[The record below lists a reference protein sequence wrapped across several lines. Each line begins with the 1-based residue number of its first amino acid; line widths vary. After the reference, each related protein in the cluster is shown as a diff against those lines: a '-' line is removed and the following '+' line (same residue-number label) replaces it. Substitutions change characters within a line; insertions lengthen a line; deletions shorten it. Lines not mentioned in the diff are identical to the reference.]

1 MTSQVR
7 IDALE
12 IGTVLRDRYE
22 IVEQIGMGS
31 FGIMYIAEDRD
42 YPDRKSFAIKQ
53 FNPLNTRQ
61 KNIDIA
67 RAKFNDEANTLARL
81 AHDLIPKLYARF
93 EEDGQFYI
101 VQDLVE
107 GVPLAQELKAGD
119 RKNERYLKKLLIDLL
134 TPLTYVHQK
143 NIIHRD
149 LKPDNLIRRSDGRIS
164 LIDFGAGKEVLDSA
178 ERRLCQ
184 RTTEAQGTTIGT
196 PAYMP
201 SEQAIGQ
208 AKLSSDIYA
217 IGKIAIQAATG
228 IHPSK
233 LEKDPATENPIW
245 QDLAPQISQD
255 LKNILSRMV
264 EYNFKARYPTATEAL
279 QEVNSQSI
287 DTPEPPTVAVEK
299 IVAKTVSSEK
309 TPPVSLK
316 FPWLNLISILITTAI
331 LLMGLKSWNYA
342 IKPRIS
348 DSTIVVG
355 ILSNSANYQEL
366 SDYLSQEFVP
376 ANYVDYLKGKRIKVV
391 VEGSKKLSYGE
402 VKKRLQEKKW
412 DITFAKSPMIS
423 RFAQKQGY
431 SYLAGMFPDSTIYNS
446 GIFVRKNSPI
456 RSISDIKPSTVVA
469 LGDFNSAS
477 SFYMPAYDLYG
488 KTFSRKLARSESPMD
503 MVGKGKA
510 DVGAATIDGI
520 QSNKS
525 KFRIIHQSRDIPGS
539 GVYLSPYFS
548 SQHQKIKQ
556 VLLDAPANIRD
567 SSAANY
573 DDVPEADYT
582 EFEKIATRVEKIVE
596 CVDFDRN
603 PIDLFCRKKAP
614 PGIIKKQGIKQI
626 RS

>member
-1 MTSQVR
+1 MISPVR

-31 FGIMYIAEDRD
+31 FGIMYVAEDRD

-53 FNPLNTRQ
+53 FNPINIRQ
-61 KNIDIA
+61 KNIEIA
-67 RAKFNDEANTLARL
+67 RTKFNDEANILARL
-81 AHDLIPKLYARF
+81 THDLIPKLYARF
-93 EEDGQFYI
+93 EEDGYFYI
-101 VQDLVE
+101 VQDLVQ

-134 TPLTYVHQK
+134 TPLAYVHQK

-164 LIDFGAGKEVLDSA
+164 LVDFGAVKEVVD
-178 ERRLCQ
+178 
-184 RTTEAQGTTIGT
+184 RTIEPPGTTIGT

-228 IHPSK
+228 IHPSN
-233 LEKDPATENPIW
+233 LEKDPTTENPIW
-245 QDLAPQISQD
+245 QNLAPQISQD
-255 LKNILSRMV
+255 LKNILNRMV
-264 EYNFKARYPTATEAL
+264 EYNFNARYPNAIEAL
-279 QEVNSQSI
+279 KEVNNPSVNP
-287 DTPEPPTVAVEK
+287 PELPTIAVEK
-299 IVAKTVSSEK
+299 IDSKTIATDK
-309 TPPVSLK
+309 TPAESSVL
-316 FPWLNLISILITTAI
+316 PWLNSVGILIGIGI
-331 LLMGLKSWNYA
+331 LLMGLNSWRYA
-342 IKPRIS
+342 FKPRIS

-355 ILSNSANYQEL
+355 ILSDSANYQEL
-366 SDYLSQEFVP
+366 SNYLSQEFVP
-376 ANYVDYLKGKRIKVV
+376 ANYWDYLKGKQIKVV
-391 VEGSKKLSYGE
+391 VEGSKKLSYSE
-402 VKKRLQEKKW
+402 VKKRLIEKKW
-412 DITFAKSPMIS
+412 DIAFAKSPMIS

-446 GIFVRKNSPI
+446 GMFVKKNSPI
-456 RSISDIKPSTVVA
+456 RSIDDIKPSTVVA

-520 QSNKS
+520 QANKS

-548 SQHQKIKQ
+548 SQHEKIKQ

-573 DDVPEADYT
+573 DDVPEPNYT
-582 EFEKIATRVEKIVE
+582 EFDKIAARVDKIVE
-596 CVDFDRN
+596 CVDFTRN
-603 PIDLFCRKKAP
+603 PINLFCPKKSP
-614 PGIIKKQGIKQI
+614 RRTIKK
-626 RS
+626 

>member
-1 MTSQVR
+1 MISPVR

-12 IGTVLRDRYE
+12 IGAVLRDRYE

-53 FNPLNTRQ
+53 FNPINTRQ

-67 RAKFNDEANTLARL
+67 RTKFNDEANILARL
-81 AHDLIPKLYARF
+81 THDLIPKLYARF
-93 EEDGQFYI
+93 EEDGYFYI

-134 TPLTYVHQK
+134 TPLAYLHQK

-164 LIDFGAGKEVLDSA
+164 LIDFGAVKEVID
-178 ERRLCQ
+178 
-184 RTTEAQGTTIGT
+184 RTIEPPGTTIGT

-228 IHPSK
+228 IHPAE

-245 QDLAPQISQD
+245 QNLAPQISQD

-264 EYNFKARYPTATEAL
+264 EYNFQARYLDAVEAL
-279 QEVNSQSI
+279 KEVTNPSI
-287 DTPEPPTVAVEK
+287 ETPELATIAVEK
-299 IVAKTVSSEK
+299 IAAQTISADKIPPESSN
-309 TPPVSLK
+309 
-316 FPWLNLISILITTAI
+316 FPWLNLISILIATVI
-331 LLMGLKSWNYA
+331 ILMGLKSWRYA
-342 IKPRIS
+342 VKPKIS

-366 SDYLSQEFVP
+366 SNYLAQEFVP
-376 ANYVDYLKGKRIKVV
+376 ANYWDYLKGKHIKIV

-402 VKKRLQEKKW
+402 VKKRLLEKRW

-431 SYLAGMFPDSTIYNS
+431 LYLAGMFPDSTIYNS
-446 GIFVRKNSPI
+446 GIFVKKNSPI
-456 RSISDIKPSTVVA
+456 RSIDDIKPSTVVA

-488 KTFSRKLARSESPMD
+488 KTFSRKLARSESPME

-520 QSNKS
+520 QANKS

-548 SQHQKIKQ
+548 SQHEKIKQ
-556 VLLDAPANIRD
+556 VLLAAPANIRD
-567 SSAANY
+567 SNGANY
-573 DDVPEADYT
+573 DDVPEPNYT
-582 EFEKIATRVEKIVE
+582 EFDKIAARVDRIVE

-603 PIDLFCRKKAP
+603 PINLFCTKKSP
-614 PGIIKKQGIKQI
+614 RRTIKK
-626 RS
+626 

>member
-1 MTSQVR
+1 MISQVR
-7 IDALE
+7 IDALD

-31 FGIMYIAEDRD
+31 FGVMYIAEDRD

-53 FNPLNTRQ
+53 FNPINTRQ
-61 KNIDIA
+61 KNIDLA
-67 RAKFNDEANTLARL
+67 RAQFNDEANILARL
-81 AHDLIPKLYARF
+81 THDLIPKLYARF
-93 EEDGQFYI
+93 EEDGYFYI

-107 GVPLAQELKAGD
+107 GVPLAKELKAGD
-119 RKNERYLKKLLIDLL
+119 RQNERYLKKLLIDLL
-134 TPLTYVHQK
+134 TPLAYVHQK

-164 LIDFGAGKEVLDSA
+164 LVDFGAVKEVVD
-178 ERRLCQ
+178 
-184 RTTEAQGTTIGT
+184 RTIEIGGTTIGT

-201 SEQAIGQ
+201 SEQLIGQ

-217 IGKIAIQAATG
+217 IGQIVIQAATG
-228 IHPSK
+228 ICPSK

-245 QDLAPQISQD
+245 QDLAPHISQD

-264 EYNFKARYPTATEAL
+264 EYNFKARYANATEAL
-279 QEVNSQSI
+279 KEVTSKP
-287 DTPEPPTVAVEK
+287 DTPELKTIAVEK
-299 IVAKTVSSEK
+299 MAAKTIPDDK
-309 TPPVSLK
+309 TPPASLK
-316 FPWLNLISILITTAI
+316 FPWLNLIGILISTAI
-331 LLMGLKSWNYA
+331 LMMGLKSWRYA
-342 IKPRIS
+342 VKPRIS
-348 DSTIVVG
+348 ESTIVVG

-366 SDYLSQEFVP
+366 SNYLSQEFVP
-376 ANYVDYLKGKRIKVV
+376 ANYWDYLKGKRIKVV

-402 VKKRLQEKKW
+402 VKQRLSGKRW

-423 RFAQKQGY
+423 TFAQKQGY
-431 SYLAGMFPDSTIYNS
+431 SYLAGMFPDSTSYNS
-446 GIFVRKNSPI
+446 GIFVKKNSPI
-456 RSISDIKPSTVVA
+456 RSIDDIKPSTVVA

-548 SQHQKIKQ
+548 SQHEKIKQ
-556 VLLDAPANIRD
+556 VLLAAPVNIRD

-573 DDVPEADYT
+573 DDVPEPNYA
-582 EFEKIATRVEKIVE
+582 EFDKIAARVDKIVE
-596 CVDFDRN
+596 CVDFNRN
-603 PIDLFCRKKAP
+603 PINLFCTKKP
-614 PGIIKKQGIKQI
+614 PQRTIKKIEVAKSNPNKI
-626 RS
+626 PLNR

>member
-1 MTSQVR
+1 MISPVR

-12 IGTVLRDRYE
+12 IGAVLRDRYE

-31 FGIMYIAEDRD
+31 FGITYIAEDRD

-53 FNPLNTRQ
+53 FNPINTRQ

-67 RAKFNDEANTLARL
+67 RAKFNDEANILAHL
-81 AHDLIPKLYARF
+81 THDLIPKLYARF
-93 EEDGQFYI
+93 EEDGYFYI
-101 VQDLVE
+101 VQDLVQ

-134 TPLTYVHQK
+134 TPLAYLHQK

-164 LIDFGAGKEVLDSA
+164 LIDFGAVKEVIDSA

-184 RTTEAQGTTIGT
+184 RTIEPPGTSIGT

-228 IHPSK
+228 IHPSN

-245 QDLAPQISQD
+245 QNLAPQISQD
-255 LKNILSRMV
+255 LKNILNRMV
-264 EYNFKARYPTATEAL
+264 EYNFNARYQNAAEAL
-279 QEVNSQSI
+279 QEINNPSI
-287 DTPEPPTVAVEK
+287 NTPELPTIAVEK
-299 IVAKTVSSEK
+299 IDSKTTTTDKNSPESSIIH
-309 TPPVSLK
+309 
-316 FPWLNLISILITTAI
+316 WLNSVSILIGIGI
-331 LLMGLKSWNYA
+331 LMMGLNSWRYA
-342 IKPRIS
+342 IKPKIS
-348 DSTIVVG
+348 DGTIVVG

-366 SDYLSQEFVP
+366 RDYLTQEFVP
-376 ANYVDYLKGKRIKVV
+376 ANYWDYLKGKQIKVV
-391 VEGSKKLSYGE
+391 IEGSKKLSYGE
-402 VKKRLQEKKW
+402 VKKRLLEKKW

-446 GIFVRKNSPI
+446 GMFVKKNSPI
-456 RSISDIKPSTVVA
+456 RSIDDIKPNTVVA

-520 QSNKS
+520 KASKS

-548 SQHQKIKQ
+548 SQHEKIKQ
-556 VLLDAPANIRD
+556 VLLAAPANIRD
-567 SSAANY
+567 SSGANY
-573 DDVPEADYT
+573 DDVPEPNYT
-582 EFEKIATRVEKIVE
+582 EFDKIAARVDKIVE
-596 CVDFDRN
+596 CVDFSRN
-603 PIDLFCRKKAP
+603 PINLFCAKKSP
-614 PGIIKKQGIKQI
+614 RRTIKK
-626 RS
+626 

>member
-1 MTSQVR
+1 MVSQVR

-67 RAKFNDEANTLARL
+67 RTKFNDEANTLARL
-81 AHDLIPKLYARF
+81 THDLIPKLYARF

-134 TPLTYVHQK
+134 TPLAYVHQK

-164 LIDFGAGKEVLDSA
+164 LIDFGAVKEVID
-178 ERRLCQ
+178 
-184 RTTEAQGTTIGT
+184 RTIETPGTTIGT

-228 IHPSK
+228 IYPSE

-245 QDLAPQISQD
+245 QNLAPQISQD

-287 DTPEPPTVAVEK
+287 DTPAIPTIAVEK
-299 IVAKTVSSEK
+299 IASKTITSDK
-309 TPPVSLK
+309 TPTESLT
-316 FPWLNLISILITTAI
+316 FPWLNLTSILIATAI
-331 LLMGLKSWNYA
+331 LMMGLKSWNYVV
-342 IKPRIS
+342 KPRIS
-348 DSTIVVG
+348 DSTVVVG

-366 SDYLSQEFVP
+366 SDYLSREFVP
-376 ANYVDYLKGKRIKVV
+376 ANYVDYLKGKQIKVV
-391 VEGSKKLSYGE
+391 VEGNKKLSYQE
-402 VKKRLQEKKW
+402 VKKRLLEKKW

-520 QSNKS
+520 QANKS

-567 SSAANY
+567 SNAANY
-573 DDVPEADYT
+573 DDVPEPDYT

-614 PGIIKKQGIKQI
+614 PRIIKK
-626 RS
+626 

>member
-1 MTSQVR
+1 MISQAR

-67 RAKFNDEANTLARL
+67 RTKFNDEANTLARL

-134 TPLTYVHQK
+134 TPLAYVHQK

-164 LIDFGAGKEVLDSA
+164 LIDFGAGKEVIDLTSESA
-178 ERRLCQ
+178 
-184 RTTEAQGTTIGT
+184 GTTIGT

-208 AKLSSDIYA
+208 PKLSSDIYA

-228 IHPSK
+228 VHPSN

-245 QDLAPQISQD
+245 QNLAPQISQD

-279 QEVNSQSI
+279 QELNSPSI
-287 DTPEPPTVAVEK
+287 DTPAIPTVAVEK
-299 IVAKTVSSEK
+299 IVTKTIASDK
-309 TPPVSLK
+309 TPAESSK
-316 FPWLNLISILITTAI
+316 FPWLNLTSILILTGI
-331 LLMGLKSWNYA
+331 FMMGLKSWNYVF
-342 IKPRIS
+342 KPRIS
-348 DSTIVVG
+348 DSTVVVG

-366 SDYLSQEFVP
+366 SDYLSREFVP
-376 ANYVDYLKGKRIKVV
+376 ANYVEYLRGKQIKVI
-391 VEGSKKLSYGE
+391 VEGSKKLSYQE
-402 VKKRLQEKKW
+402 VKKRLLEKKW

-431 SYLAGMFPDSTIYNS
+431 SYLAGMFPDSAIYNS
-446 GIFVRKNSPI
+446 GIFVRKNSSI

-510 DVGAATIDGI
+510 DVGAATIEGI
-520 QSNKS
+520 QANKS

-556 VLLDAPANIRD
+556 VLLDAPASIRD

-573 DDVPEADYT
+573 DDVPEPDYT

-596 CVDFDRN
+596 CVDFNRN

-614 PGIIKKQGIKQI
+614 QRIVKK
-626 RS
+626 